1 MKIAKI
7 TDTHFGV
14 RGDSQI
20 FYGHFKRFYHELF
33 FPYLDDNGIDT
44 VFMLGD
50 TFDRRKYTNHVT
62 LDFAKEIFF
71 DELARRN
78 IDVHMIIGNHDTA
91 YKNTNKVNSPELFLP
106 EYTNITMYSSPKT
119 IELKDGTQI
128 AMLPWICPDNFEECM
143 EFIED
148 TPAQILFGH
157 LELAGFEMY
166 RGAVIDHGFDYKL
179 FKKFEQVYSGHYH
192 HKSTKGNI
200 TYLGAPYEM
209 NWQDYNDPRGFH
221 IFDTQTRE
229 STHIQNPFTLFHK
242 IRYNDKNKSM
252 TDILNFDF
260 SKTKGTYIKV
270 VVEEKKEPYWFDLFM
285 ERLQQAEPHDVQV
298 IDSVML
304 LEETTPNDVLDEA
317 EDTLTIINKYLSQNI
332 STEMN
337 DDKVLSLEKL
347 LAELYEE
354 ALTVEHTSE

>member
-1 MKIAKI
+1 
-7 TDTHFGV
+7 
-14 RGDSQI
+14 
-20 FYGHFKRFYHELF
+20 
-33 FPYLDDNGIDT
+33 
-44 VFMLGD
+44 
-50 TFDRRKYTNHVT
+50 
-62 LDFAKEIFF
+62 
-71 DELARRN
+71 
-78 IDVHMIIGNHDTA
+78 
-91 YKNTNKVNSPELFLP
+91 
-106 EYTNITMYSSPKT
+106 
-119 IELKDGTQI
+119 
-128 AMLPWICPDNFEECM
+128 
-143 EFIED
+143 
-148 TPAQILFGH
+148 
-157 LELAGFEMY
+157 
-166 RGAVIDHGFDYKL
+166 
-179 FKKFEQVYSGHYH
+179 
-192 HKSTKGNI
+192 
-200 TYLGAPYEM
+200 
-209 NWQDYNDPRGFH
+209 
-221 IFDTQTRE
+221 
-229 STHIQNPFTLFHK
+229 
-242 IRYNDKNKSM
+242 M